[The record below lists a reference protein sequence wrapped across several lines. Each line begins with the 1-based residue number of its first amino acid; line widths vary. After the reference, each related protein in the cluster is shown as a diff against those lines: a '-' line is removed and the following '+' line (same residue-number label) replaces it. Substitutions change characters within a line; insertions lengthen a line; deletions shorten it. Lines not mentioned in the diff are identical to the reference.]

1 MDETNAFS
9 SATRNRQNPRHAS
22 AQADTEKGVSIVPRQ
37 VEEPPYRG
45 QFMAWCRA
53 DTTSKVFYRGA
64 HGPEPWLFVTLGAWC
79 RSIQLVVNK
88 RKCLSHKL
96 TGSQVTVPKFFL
108 IFIFLVISSWYAIAS
123 SILFLLRFFFLKK
136 KKQNSVFKLIP
147 KFRQMEIN
155 SYSW

>member
-1 MDETNAFS
+1 
-9 SATRNRQNPRHAS
+9 
-22 AQADTEKGVSIVPRQ
+22 
-37 VEEPPYRG
+37 
-45 QFMAWCRA
+45 
-53 DTTSKVFYRGA
+53 
-64 HGPEPWLFVTLGAWC
+64 
-79 RSIQLVVNK
+79 VVNK